1 MICRQ
6 LQATNTKLTKN
17 VCHVLMVWDI
27 TICYKQFLNN
37 QFLQIVFPYF
47 FICFPIAGHFF
58 VLLLKNFHA
67 CGSPPSFFGRLS
79 RAVRV
84 SVSSVSDFLPCTF
97 LSPCAP
103 LAPDLPGFFPVPMFA
118 LQIIYIYIYHHI
130 ILYLYIYSISYQLC
144 IYKYIC
150 YYVCI
155 YIYIIYSLF
164 CVYNIYIYG
173 NYI

>member
-118 LQIIYIYIYHHI
+118 LQIIYIYHHI
-130 ILYLYIYSISYQLC
+130 ILYLYIYIVYRINYVYIN
-144 IYKYIC
+144 IYVIM
-150 YYVCI
+150 YV

>member
-118 LQIIYIYIYHHI
+118 LQIIYNIYIYII
-130 ILYLYIYSISYQLC
+130 ILY
-144 IYKYIC
+144 
-150 YYVCI
+150 CI
-155 YIYIIYSLF
+155 YIYIVYRINYVYINIYVIMY
-164 CVYNIYIYG
+164 VYIYIY
-173 NYI
+173 YIFAILCI